1 MAEEK
6 QLLLKTALS
15 HTESALKE
23 IDKIRGFDI
32 SSIPE
37 LKLPVDNIFIDLL
50 AVQKALTSLIQES
63 QQSKP

>member
-1 MAEEK
+1 MDEEK
-6 QLLLKTALS
+6 QLLLKAALS
-15 HTESALKE
+15 HTESSLKE

-37 LKLPVDNIFIDLL
+37 LKIPVDNIFIDLV
-50 AVQKALTSLIQES
+50 AVQKALASLIQES